1 IWPCWSWF
9 SLMTLSTDV
18 QPLESSAEGPAQRKV
33 ALVVEYDGTRYA
45 GFQLQANAP
54 TIQGELEK
62 AIEAL
67 TGERIRL
74 MTASRTDAGVH
85 AKGQVVS
92 FRTGSA
98 HSLETFITGL
108 NYYLPGD
115 IAVKAAHRA
124 DDSFNVRRQAV
135 SREYNYYILN
145 SSTRSPL
152 RERFY
157 HLVAG
162 HLNIEVMNR
171 AARALIGEHDFA
183 SFVNNSDAAARN
195 TVKRVL
201 RAEMR
206 RDGDL
211 VVFNIM
217 ANSFLMHQ
225 VRNIVGPLIRVG
237 RGKMS
242 VDEFC
247 SILESKQPCLAGP
260 TAPAGGLCLMQVNY
274 KNPFEDGVL

>member
-1 IWPCWSWF
+1 MPA
-9 SLMTLSTDV
+9 TDIIKEIK
-18 QPLESSAEGPAQRKV
+18 PEGNLATTTKV
-33 ALVVEYDGTRYA
+33 VLIVEYDGTLYH
-45 GFQLQANAP
+45 GFQSQGGLP
-54 TIQGELEK
+54 TIQRELET

-85 AKGQVVS
+85 ARGQVVS
-92 FRTGSA
+92 FRTGA
-98 HSLETFITGL
+98 GHSLETFVKGL
-108 NYYLPGD
+108 NYYLPED

-124 DDSFNVRRQAV
+124 GDSFNVKRNAV

-152 RERFY
+152 RERFC
-157 HLVAG
+157 LVAG
-162 HLNIEVMNR
+162 NLDIGAMNR
-171 AARALIGEHDFA
+171 AAQALTGEHDFA
-183 SFVNNSDAAARN
+183 SFANNNEVAAKG

-201 RAEMR
+201 RSEIR

-211 VVFNIM
+211 VIFNIV
-217 ANSFLMHQ
+217 ANSFFMHQ

-237 RGKMS
+237 RGKVS
-242 VDEFC
+242 VEEFC
-247 SILESKQPCLAGP
+247 SILEEKKPGLAWP

-274 KNPFEDGVL
+274 KSPLG

>member
-1 IWPCWSWF
+1 MPV
-9 SLMTLSTDV
+9 TDIIKEIKPEV
-18 QPLESSAEGPAQRKV
+18 NLATTTNIV
-33 ALVVEYDGTRYA
+33 LIVEYDGTSYH
-45 GFQLQANAP
+45 GFQLQAGLP
-54 TIQGELEK
+54 TIQRELET
-62 AIEAL
+62 AIEGL

-98 HSLETFITGL
+98 HSLETFVTGL
-108 NYYLPGD
+108 NYYLPND
-115 IAVKAAHRA
+115 IVVKAAHRA
-124 DDSFNVRRQAV
+124 EDSFNVRSHAV

-162 HLNIEVMNR
+162 HLDIEAMNR

-183 SFVNNSDAAARN
+183 SFVTNSEAAARN

-211 VVFNIM
+211 VIFNM
-217 ANSFLMHQ
+217 VANSFLMHQ
-225 VRNIVGPLIRVG
+225 VRNTVGSLIRVG

-247 SILESKQPCLAGP
+247 SILEAEKPCLAWP
-260 TAPAGGLCLMQVNY
+260 MAPAGGLCLMQVNY
-274 KNPFEDGVL
+274 